1 MKWSLRLRLLDPA
14 LSEHFKTLPV
24 SKQRLE
30 GATSCQIFLP
40 TTPNG
45 DWFRSSGSSF
55 LTANKAFKPR
65 PPHLPIFKVS

>member
-30 GATSCQIFLP
+30 GATSHQIFLP

-45 DWFRSSGSSF
+45 DWFQPSGSSF
-55 LTANKAFKPR
+55 LTGEQS
-65 PPHLPIFKVS
+65 V